1 MRRTSTLHAAAAA
14 LGLLAGFAMT
24 PAERG
29 ALEGEVTPHAVSL
42 AWDALPAPADLPG
55 PGMEETE
62 EMEARVKRAEPA
74 VRLAPVRARPPEG
87 RRAAPAPRRERQ
99 EERRAPR
106 PAVLRK
112 MEMAAFQAPKR
123 ECPFA
128 ARRAAVRA
136 AHAEAAARHAAM
148 REAFAETHAAH
159 AEGAVQAEMR
169 AAYAAHTTEAAA
181 RS

>member
-24 PAERG
+24 PAERSG
-29 ALEGEVTPHAVSL
+29 LEGEVTPHAVTL
-42 AWDALPAPADLPG
+42 AWDAPPARADLPG
-55 PGMEETE
+55 VGPEEDDVGE
-62 EMEARVKRAEPA
+62 RVKPVERQ
-74 VRLAPVRARPPEG
+74 APRRARPTEG
-87 RRAAPAPRRERQ
+87 RREAPAPRRERQ

-106 PAVLRK
+106 PVVLRK
-112 MEMAAFQAPKR
+112 MEMAAFQAPKL

-128 ARRAAVRA
+128 ARRAAIRA

-159 AEGAVQAEMR
+159 AEEAVRAEMR
-169 AAYAAHTTEAAA
+169 AAHAAHTGATS